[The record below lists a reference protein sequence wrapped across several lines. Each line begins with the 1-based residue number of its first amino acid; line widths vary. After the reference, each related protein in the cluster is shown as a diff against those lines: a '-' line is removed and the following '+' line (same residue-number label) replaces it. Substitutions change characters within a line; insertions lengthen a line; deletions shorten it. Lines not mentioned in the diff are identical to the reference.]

1 VVKDMKLVKG
11 WYLPDSDTHFEHYIK
26 DGGYQTI
33 HRNTILNHII
43 MNKHILKNCVDVGS
57 HIGFWSKDFTKL
69 FKHTYA
75 FDPIPQVRECY
86 VKNITNSNYTLY
98 PYGLGKEEKK
108 INVLYNP
115 KETGNT
121 HASDKGNLDV
131 EIKTLDS
138 FNLEDID
145 YIKIDA
151 EGYEIEVVEGAK
163 KLIEKYKP
171 FIHIEAKKK
180 VMVKQNIT
188 MTEIEELFKS
198 INYKQVLAVKSELLY
213 APR

>member
-1 VVKDMKLVKG
+1 MKFVKG

-26 DGGYQTI
+26 DGGYQTV
-33 HRNTILNHII
+33 HRNTILNHIV

-108 INVLYNP
+108 ISVLYSP

-121 HASDKGNLDV
+121 HASNKGNMDIEVKAQEANRDLA
-131 EIKTLDS
+131 
-138 FNLEDID
+138 EDILRD
-145 YIKIDA
+145 IINVYKKAGKQLWLQKNPERALEYANIQAAIKQQAINDN
-151 EGYEIEVVEGAK
+151 
-163 KLIEKYKP
+163 
-171 FIHIEAKKK
+171 FEA
-180 VMVKQNIT
+180 
-188 MTEIEELFKS
+188 LKS
-198 INYKQVLAVKSELLY
+198 LPSLSD
-213 APR
+213 

>member
-1 VVKDMKLVKG
+1 MKYVKG
-11 WYLPDSDTHFEHYIK
+11 WYLPDTDTHFENYIE

-43 MNKHILKNCVDVGS
+43 MNKHILKNCIDVGS

-69 FKHTYA
+69 FNHTYA
-75 FDPIPQVRECY
+75 FEPIPQVRECY
-86 VKNITNSNYTLY
+86 EKNITKSNYTLY
-98 PYGLGKEEKK
+98 PYGLGREEKK
-108 INVLYNP
+108 IKVLYDP

-121 HASDKGNLDV
+121 HANDKGNVNV

-138 FNLEDID
+138 FNLDNID

-151 EGYEIEVVEGAK
+151 EGYEIEVVEGSK

-171 FIHIEAKKK
+171 YIHIEAKKK
-180 VMVKQNIT
+180 VMLKQNIN
-188 MTEIEELFKS
+188 MTAIEELFKS
-198 INYKQVLAVKSELLY
+198 INYEQVLSVKSELLY
-213 APR
+213 APK

>member
-1 VVKDMKLVKG
+1 MKFVKG

-26 DGGYQTI
+26 DGGYQTV
-33 HRNTILNHII
+33 HRDTILKYVKE
-43 MNKHILKNCVDVGS
+43 NKPNLKNCIDVGS
-57 HIGFWSKDFTKL
+57 HVGFWSKDFTNL
-69 FKHTYA
+69 FTHTFA
-75 FDPIPQVRECY
+75 FDPIPNVRECF

-108 INVLYNP
+108 IKVLYDP

-121 HASDKGNLDV
+121 HASDRGNL
-131 EIKTLDS
+131 EIEVKTIDG
-138 FNLEDID
+138 FNLPNID

-163 KLIEKYKP
+163 ELIERCKP

-188 MTEIEELFKS
+188 MNAIEELFKR
-198 INYKQVLAVKSELLY
+198 INYKQVLSVKSELLY
-213 APR
+213 APK

>member
-1 VVKDMKLVKG
+1 MKFVKG

-26 DGGYQTI
+26 DGGYQTV
-33 HRNTILNHII
+33 HRDTILKYVKENRP
-43 MNKHILKNCVDVGS
+43 NLKNCIDVGS
-57 HIGFWSKDFTKL
+57 HVGFWSKDFTNL
-69 FKHTYA
+69 FTHTFA
-75 FDPIPQVRECY
+75 FDPIPNVRECY
-86 VKNITNSNYTLY
+86 LKNVTNSNYTLY

-108 INVLYNP
+108 IKVLYDP

-121 HASDKGNLDV
+121 HASDNGNL
-131 EIKTLDS
+131 EIEVKTIDG
-138 FNLEDID
+138 FNLPNID

-163 KLIEKYKP
+163 ELIERCKP

-188 MTEIEELFKS
+188 MNAIEELFKR
-198 INYKQVLAVKSELLY
+198 INYKQVLSVKSELLY
-213 APR
+213 API

>member
-1 VVKDMKLVKG
+1 MKLVKG

-26 DGGYQTI
+26 DGGYQTV
-33 HRNTILNHII
+33 HRNTILNHIV
-43 MNKHILKNCVDVGS
+43 MNKHTLKNCVDVGS
-57 HIGFWSKDFTKL
+57 HVGFWSKDFTEL
-69 FKHTYA
+69 FEYTYA

-108 INVLYNP
+108 ISVLYSPN
-115 KETGNT
+115 ETGNT

-138 FNLEDID
+138 FNLENID

-163 KLIEKYKP
+163 
-171 FIHIEAKKK
+171 
-180 VMVKQNIT
+180 N
-188 MTEIEELFKS
+188 
-198 INYKQVLAVKSELLY
+198 
-213 APR
+213 